1 MNANPH
7 RRWPHPIFLDLD
19 GQRVVVVGGGAV
31 AERKIEPLIESG
43 ARVVVVSPDITDRIA
58 ALAERGLIEVQRRA
72 YAKGDLSGCRLAYAA
87 TSDPDVSRAVRSEAT
102 EAGIWLNAVDQPAL
116 CDFITPACVRRG
128 PLTLAV
134 STNGRCPELARRI
147 RLELER
153 TYGPEYAA
161 LVDEMGKARDRAKE
175 DAGLASEEGRTPDEP
190 GGGTGSESSQPW
202 LECERPSPVPGTVYL
217 VGAGPGEPD
226 LLTLRGRRC
235 LESANMVVYD
245 ALVDLRL
252 LDLCRPSAL
261 RFFVGKRSGCHACS
275 QEEINGLLIAAA
287 KAGHSVVRLKGGDP
301 FLFGRGGEEAEALAD
316 AGVGFEVV
324 PGVSAGIAV
333 PAYAGIPLTQRGVTG
348 EVVFVTGHDSSS
360 SPSSV
365 DWARYADSPATLVVF
380 MGLDNLAAIAR
391 RLLAHGRD
399 ESCPVAVIARG
410 TTREQQTVV
419 GTLVDIAVRVAEAR
433 ITAPAL
439 LVVGDVVGLRD
450 KLNWF
455 EGRLA

>member
-1 MNANPH
+1 
-7 RRWPHPIFLDLD
+7 
-19 GQRVVVVGGGAV
+19 
-31 AERKIEPLIESG
+31 
-43 ARVVVVSPDITDRIA
+43 VS
-58 ALAERGLIEVQRRA
+58 Q
-72 YAKGDLSGCRLAYAA
+72 
-87 TSDPDVSRAVRSEAT
+87 AVRDEART
-102 EAGIWLNAVDQPAL
+102 AGVWLNAVDQPAL
-116 CDFITPACVRRG
+116 CDFITPAAVRRG
-128 PLTLAV
+128 HLTLAV
-134 STNGRCPELARRI
+134 STNGRCPELAKRI
-147 RLELER
+147 RQELER
-153 TYGPEYAA
+153 TYGPEYAD
-161 LVDEMGKARDRAKE
+161 LVDEMGKARDRAKD
-175 DAGLASEEGRTPDEP
+175 DAGPASEEGPVSDET
-190 GGGTGSESSQPW
+190 GGGTGSRSPQPGP
-202 LECERPSPVPGTVYL
+202 ERQLPSPAPGTVYL

-226 LLTLRGRRC
+226 LLTLRGRRY
-235 LESANMVVYD
+235 LEGADTVVYD

-261 RFFVGKRSGCHACS
+261 RFYVGKRSGCHACS
-275 QEEINGLLIAAA
+275 QEETNALLIAAA
-287 KAGHSVVRLKGGDP
+287 KAGRSVVRLKGGDP

-316 AGVGFEVV
+316 AGVPFEVV
-324 PGVSAGIAV
+324 PGVSAGVAV

-348 EVVFVTGHDSSS
+348 EVVFVTGHDSAS

-419 GTLVDIAVRVAEAR
+419 GTLVDIAVRVAEAG
-433 ITAPAL
+433 IKAPAL
-439 LVVGDVVGLRD
+439 VVVGDVVGLRD